1 MTPDGFE
8 RLAQRPLREASF
20 DSVEVRGKSGNGR
33 IHGLGVYQ
41 LGLVSFPIFV
51 QCKRYRGT
59 VGSSAVRDFAERWQ
73 IAVTRA
79 C

>member
-51 QCKRYRGT
+51 QCKRYRC
-59 VGSSAVRDFAERWQ
+59 RDY
-73 IAVTRA
+73 RA
-79 C
+79 DSTTLSPAH